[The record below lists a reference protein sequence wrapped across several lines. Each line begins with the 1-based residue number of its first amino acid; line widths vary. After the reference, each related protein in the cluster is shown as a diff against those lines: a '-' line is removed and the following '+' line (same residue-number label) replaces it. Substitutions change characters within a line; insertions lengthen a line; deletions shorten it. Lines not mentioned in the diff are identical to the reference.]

1 MNVPLPKFEL
11 KSFTKKE
18 MSEMKR
24 KFNLYAQATELS
36 KKGKEVQ
43 VAHLRLTFDETLNDI
58 IDQLNLENPTV
69 DEVFKGLED
78 QLIPK
83 DNIAF
88 QQLEFFK
95 RVQKPGLDI
104 TAQLIQIM
112 GIEDRQIIVIKDHQI
127 MDIRNNQIM
136 DTEDLICLIIQQMFL
151 IKVISLMKQPTG
163 KVKIQNALNV

>member
-95 RVQKPGLDI
+95 RVQKPGESFNNFYLALCNIAKYCDFKEQNDSI
-104 TAQLIQIM
+104 LKMRILF
-112 GIEDRQIIVIKDHQI
+112 GISDSNLKERLC
-127 MDIRNNQIM
+127 RNPELSKRRSP
-136 DTEDLICLIIQQMFL
+136 TL
-151 IKVISLMKQPTG
+151 SLS
-163 KVKIQNALNV
+163 